1 MKDQK
6 QSLKDTLRHI
16 GLRTVAAALCIF
28 LITVTMTAYIGNRFY
43 AMEKTVLQ
51 QRGELNAKEAAME
64 YDECLLTRVNIVTV
78 VGYAVD
84 QMLHSG
90 RENRAI
96 EKYLTEETSYIG
108 ASLDPSTTGLYG
120 WINGEYLDGAGWVP
134 DADYVAVERPWYTET
149 RSSGEKIT
157 FVEPYLDMQTDTIM
171 MTVSTL
177 LSDGESVVAMDVS
190 RDQIQRIVE
199 ELSSDAEGS
208 EAFVLDSSG
217 IVVAHSDKTQLG
229 KNYLREP
236 DSLGGAIA
244 RRILE
249 DGQRQFDLE
258 TAEGNCSVY
267 VDQLRGG
274 WYSVSLINS
283 DIWYR
288 PLQNILISFYV
299 ILALVVVLL
308 VFVFLR
314 MAAKNLA
321 LEQLHTRVSEEEQRG
336 DALQVLSETDR
347 MTGLFDHVS
356 GKSKVEE
363 SLRSG
368 TGGMLLELDIDH
380 FKEIND
386 TCGHQTGDL
395 VIVAVADA
403 MRKTF
408 RSNDILVRLG
418 GDEFGAYAVGIPN
431 RGMGERLIHRL
442 FEHLGETEIP
452 ELGDKKISV
461 SVGAVLTAGDG
472 EESFDSLY
480 SKVDNAM
487 YVSKKTPGNC
497 LTFAE

>member
-1 MKDQK
+1 M
-6 QSLKDTLRHI
+6 
-16 GLRTVAAALCIF
+16 
-28 LITVTMTAYIGNRFY
+28 
-43 AMEKTVLQ
+43 
-51 QRGELNAKEAAME
+51 
-64 YDECLLTRVNIVTV
+64 
-78 VGYAVD
+78 
-84 QMLHSG
+84 
-90 RENRAI
+90 
-96 EKYLTEETSYIG
+96 
-108 ASLDPSTTGLYG
+108 
-120 WINGEYLDGAGWVP
+120 
-134 DADYVAVERPWYTET
+134 
-149 RSSGEKIT
+149 
-157 FVEPYLDMQTDTIM
+157 
-171 MTVSTL
+171 
-177 LSDGESVVAMDVS
+177 
-190 RDQIQRIVE
+190 
-199 ELSSDAEGS
+199 
-208 EAFVLDSSG
+208 
-217 IVVAHSDKTQLG
+217 
-229 KNYLREP
+229 
-236 DSLGGAIA
+236 
-244 RRILE
+244 
-249 DGQRQFDLE
+249 
-258 TAEGNCSVY
+258 
-267 VDQLRGG
+267 
-274 WYSVSLINS
+274 
-283 DIWYR
+283 
-288 PLQNILISFYV
+288 

-452 ELGDKKISV
+452 ELGDKKISI

-472 EESFDSLY
+472 AESFDSLY

>member
-96 EKYLTEETSYIG
+96 EKYLMEETSYIG

-149 RSSGEKIT
+149 RSSGGKIT

-190 RDQIQRIVE
+190 LDQIQRIVE
-199 ELSSDAEGS
+199 ELSSDSEGS

-229 KNYLREP
+229 KNYLQES

-249 DGQRQFDLE
+249 DGQRQFDL
-258 TAEGNCSVY
+258 
-267 VDQLRGG
+267 
-274 WYSVSLINS
+274 
-283 DIWYR
+283 
-288 PLQNILISFYV
+288 
-299 ILALVVVLL
+299 
-308 VFVFLR
+308 
-314 MAAKNLA
+314 
-321 LEQLHTRVSEEEQRG
+321 
-336 DALQVLSETDR
+336 
-347 MTGLFDHVS
+347 
-356 GKSKVEE
+356 
-363 SLRSG
+363 
-368 TGGMLLELDIDH
+368 
-380 FKEIND
+380 
-386 TCGHQTGDL
+386 
-395 VIVAVADA
+395 
-403 MRKTF
+403 
-408 RSNDILVRLG
+408 
-418 GDEFGAYAVGIPN
+418 
-431 RGMGERLIHRL
+431 
-442 FEHLGETEIP
+442 
-452 ELGDKKISV
+452 
-461 SVGAVLTAGDG
+461 
-472 EESFDSLY
+472 
-480 SKVDNAM
+480 
-487 YVSKKTPGNC
+487 
-497 LTFAE
+497 